1 MAKAAPTATFVS
13 VDVEAS
19 ELNQALAQASAVRA
33 FPTFHF
39 YRRGMRVDELMGADT
54 ARLQHILTT
63 LQVTITARPLTSHPT
78 HADEQ
83 RVPVSTDSWSEN
95 PVARHPE

>member
-1 MAKAAPTATFVS
+1 VFEKMAKATPTATFVS

-63 LQVTITARPLTSHPT
+63 LQVTTAVQPLTSHPT
-78 HADEQ
+78 HDGLPFPPTAGFVD
-83 RVPVSTDSWSEN
+83 
-95 PVARHPE
+95 